1 VHYVSIH
8 STTHSLE
15 RCLRPSTSAI
25 KKKFKRGYMKKE
37 NWEKGL
43 TKIGKKI
50 KMEEWKQKS
59 VHNVKKKS

>member
-1 VHYVSIH
+1 MRKEKEKI
-8 STTHSLE
+8 
-15 RCLRPSTSAI
+15 
-25 KKKFKRGYMKKE
+25 E
-37 NWEKGL
+37 NWEKEL